1 MRLALLSAV
10 ILGLAYISSLVKTEI
25 DNRVQLQSLM
35 ASLERIENERRG
47 NQAATFQDLKDQ
59 NDATQTNHGTEVD
72 PVTTEATSD
81 WMVVKQNESA
91 EEEPSSKPAPDIFVG
106 SSNDGKPEV
115 AVGTGQA
122 ANVAAMATEGD
133 VFSSHRHVDE
143 LFSAPDFTLTRLSDG
158 NATSPLMEQDG
169 RIIVLDFWATWCL
182 PCLKE
187 LPKLA
192 ELFEQYDPAE
202 VRFIAVNAE
211 ESRETIDAYTERHP
225 LKIEI
230 ASDRNGKAAEAF
242 GIEDLPSLIIIDSD
256 GKVQRLYV
264 GFQEGLLERV
274 KTEIDALLAGE
285 TLQGD
290 PRIAAQL
297 YESRSA
303 LAGSAKQ
310 NPRSSEFKPNNR
322 HTQDFELSLSNG
334 ESVKV
339 AEKFEKAKSAFEEL
353 LSRTEQNNPGRL
365 TKIPV
370 TGGNEPA
377 LILSSRGRNLHGPL
391 ASYGDDG
398 KALAYVQYQFGR
410 RTGTLLS
417 WDESGR
423 PLTLEEYKGGRKD
436 GLTCLFK
443 SCGGQCMSGH
453 LWLAQ
458 EWEEGE
464 LRASHI
470 ALQNGSIRTLRQSGS
485 TAPRPDPETYLE
497 CGMALREIQTF
508 EDRLAKDERKI
519 KEAVSAHYTKVRQ
532 TLFAEVRARMEA
544 RNVRSF
550 SLPIGMLGNSTS
562 FASSFPSTPG
572 FSMGSMRIRNCGSS

>member
-1 MRLALLSAV
+1 M
-10 ILGLAYISSLVKTEI
+10 IQPKC
-25 DNRVQLQSLM
+25 
-35 ASLERIENERRG
+35 
-47 NQAATFQDLKDQ
+47 
-59 NDATQTNHGTEVD
+59 
-72 PVTTEATSD
+72 
-81 WMVVKQNESA
+81 
-91 EEEPSSKPAPDIFVG
+91 
-106 SSNDGKPEV
+106 
-115 AVGTGQA
+115 
-122 ANVAAMATEGD
+122 D
-133 VFSSHRHVDE
+133 V
-143 LFSAPDFTLTRLSDG
+143 
-158 NATSPLMEQDG
+158 
-169 RIIVLDFWATWCL
+169 
-182 PCLKE
+182 
-187 LPKLA
+187 
-192 ELFEQYDPAE
+192 
-202 VRFIAVNAE
+202 IAVNAE

-230 ASDRNGKAAEAF
+230 ASDLNGKAAEAF
-242 GIEDLPSLIIIDSD
+242 GVEDLPSLIIIDSN
-256 GKVQRLYV
+256 GKVRRLHV

-274 KTEIDALLAGE
+274 QTEIDALLAGE

-310 NPRSSEFKPNNR
+310 NSRSTEFKPNNR

-339 AEKFEKAKSAFEEL
+339 AEKFEEAKSAFEEL
-353 LSRTEQNNPGRL
+353 LFRAEQKNSGRL
-365 TKIPV
+365 TKIPA
-370 TGGNEPA
+370 TGGSAPS
-377 LILSSRGRNLHGPL
+377 LVLSSRGRNLHGPL

-458 EWEEGE
+458 EWEKGE
-464 LRASHI
+464 LKASHV
-470 ALQNGSIRTLRQSGS
+470 ALQNGSIRTLMQSAS
-485 TAPRPDPETYLE
+485 TDPRPDPETYLE

-519 KEAVSAHYTKVRQ
+519 KEAVSAHYTKLRQ
-532 TLFAEVRARMEA
+532 TLFAEVRTRMEA

-550 SLPIGMLGNSTS
+550 SMPTGMLGISTS
-562 FASSFPSTPG
+562 FAASFPSTPS